1 MDICFPKKNQEK
13 FVSIAEKL
21 NKKEIYLVYPYQK
34 NISNLKSNLKKL
46 QKTTKIKL
54 RLGLIAPPKDIIKAK
69 KTSDFVITQSSSKDQ
84 HVFEKLKPSLIFNLE
99 KSKRKDKPHYRYSGL
114 NQVLCK
120 LAAKNNI
127 IIGFSFSELFNSTR
141 RHILLGR
148 IMQNLR
154 FCKKYHC
161 KTLFASFAKNPFEL
175 RSDKQLQTFNR
186 ILQT

>member
-21 NKKEIYLVYPYQK
+21 NKKELYFVHPYQK
-34 NISNLKSNLKKL
+34 NISKLKSNLKKL

-54 RLGLIAPPKDIIKAK
+54 GLGLIASSKKIIKAK
-69 KTSDFVITQSSSKDQ
+69 KLSDFVITESGFKDQ
-84 HVFEKLKPSLIFNLE
+84 HTLEKLKPSLIFNLE
-99 KSKRKDKPHYRYSGL
+99 SSSRKDKPHYRYSGL

-127 IIGFSFSELFNSTR
+127 TIGFSFSELLNSKK

-148 IMQNLR
+148 IIQNLR
-154 FCKKYHC
+154 FCKKYNC
-161 KTLFASFAKNPFEL
+161 KVLFGSFAKNPFEL
-175 RSDKQLQTFNR
+175 RSDKQLQSLNR
-186 ILQT
+186 LL